1 MIRRLLP
8 LAAILSAS
16 VLMTSQVHADYPERD
31 INATIPWG
39 AGGLTDLIARS
50 VIPYAEEA
58 LDESI
63 IPQNR
68 PGGGAVI
75 GVNYVRSQR
84 PDGYNILIGTQDTTL
99 YPVLG
104 VADFAYEDFTPLNV
118 IGQGL
123 VVVAVPAD
131 SPFETMDQLVDK
143 VLSEPG
149 TIRMGDVGVGATP
162 HITETI
168 IDSATEEDF
177 DVRKVTFGG
186 DGPGITAMLGDHIDF
201 MPLSLP
207 PAVEYLKSG
216 KIRGLAI
223 LAKERIDLLP
233 DVPAITEALP
243 ETENYLPWGSFQGV
257 FVRKDT
263 PDDVKQTLAD
273 AFETAIANPRFQDL
287 YNNQL
292 GGVTL
297 NLRGEEAQ
305 EYIDNWQALTSW
317 LLYDVGAASVSPEE
331 LGIPRPTGQ

>member
-8 LAAILSAS
+8 LAAILSTTALMAS
-16 VLMTSQVHADYPERD
+16 QAQADYPERD

-39 AGGLTDLIARS
+39 AGGVTDLVARS
-50 VIPYAEEA
+50 VIPHAEEA

-75 GVNYVRSQR
+75 GVNYVRTQR

-104 VADFAYEDFTPLNV
+104 VADFDYDDFSVLNV

-123 VVVAVPAD
+123 VVIAVPAD
-131 SPFETMDQLVDK
+131 SPFETMEQLVDK
-143 VLSEPG
+143 VLAEPG

-168 IDSATEEDF
+168 IDSATDADF

-216 KIRGLAI
+216 QIRGLAI
-223 LAKERIDLLP
+223 LANERIDLLP
-233 DVPAITEALP
+233 DVPAITDALP
-243 ETENYLPWGSFQGV
+243 EAENYLPWGSFQGV

-263 PDDVKQTLAD
+263 PDDVKQTLGD
-273 AFETAIANPRFQDL
+273 AFETAIGDPQFQDL
-287 YNNQL
+287 YNNKL

-297 NLRGEEAQ
+297 NLRGDEAQ
-305 EYIDNWQALTSW
+305 EYIDNWQALTTW
-317 LLYDVGAASVSPEE
+317 LLYDVGAAKVSPEE
-331 LGIPRPTGQ
+331 FGIARPQGQ